1 LLEVG
6 DLPLIYKIWAFRAIF
21 FRKICK
27 IWAFRAI
34 FRRNLQ
40 NVGFLWPYSG
50 EIYKIWAFR
59 AILFRIILQ
68 NMYYGTTLKK
78 EK

>member
-1 LLEVG
+1 MG
-6 DLPLIYKIWAFRAIF
+6 
-21 FRKICK
+21 C
-27 IWAFRAI
+27 
-34 FRRNLQ
+34 
-40 NVGFLWPYSG
+40 LWPYSG